1 MGCQARG
8 DWVPGAGEVRGAH
21 PDGVQERGGGYLG
34 ASWLTRGWGTVDVYG
49 VPQVCGVLGCY
60 LRPSRAIWGRGE
72 DVGCVLCTG
81 GDVLWGDPEIYGVFC
96 VGTWEACGDPG
107 GNRGAVG
114 LWCGGK
120 DLPCEFLFLFFLKRS
135 AQVCDCSWGAL
146 GLGRAVIYGV
156 SPCRAPC
163 GMPGGDRASWAHH
176 AQRGVERGCHHK
188 GHPARGQRCHKGA

>member
-1 MGCQARG
+1 M
-8 DWVPGAGEVRGAH
+8 
-21 PDGVQERGGGYLG
+21 G
-34 ASWLTRGWGTVDVYG
+34 ASWLTRGWGTVDVYR

-72 DVGCVLCTG
+72 DVGCMLCTG

-96 VGTWEACGDPG
+96 VGTWEARGDPG

-146 GLGRAVIYGV
+146 GLGGGSDLWSV
-156 SPCRAPC
+156 SVQSTLRGARRGLGIMGAPC
-163 GMPGGDRASWAHH
+163 PEREGWRGGVRDTLHGDRGAT
-176 AQRGVERGCHHK
+176 K
-188 GHPARGQRCHKGA
+188 GPEG